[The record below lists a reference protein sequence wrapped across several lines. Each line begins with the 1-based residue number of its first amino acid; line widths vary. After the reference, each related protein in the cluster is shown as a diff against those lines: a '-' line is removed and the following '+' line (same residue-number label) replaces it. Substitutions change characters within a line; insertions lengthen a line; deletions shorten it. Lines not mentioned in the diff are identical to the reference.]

1 VIGELPNKVTP
12 FFPGE
17 AAQTHPWLHY
27 ADLINPISYTGVV
40 LTPESKNAL
49 LSALDI
55 PDGWTE
61 FAHHM
66 TITMGELTH
75 PKGKHDFSQS
85 YPIGSTVTIQGVAYG
100 LDDRVMALKVAPPHP
115 ISPKIKFPHIT
126 VAVNTEGGGK
136 PFHSNQLDHTQFT
149 PFEIMLEG
157 VVTEVPQVQNNPR
170 TPGGKKFPSRYLK
183 GLTKLEKEI
192 AKYEIDRGYTY
203 DTDDP
208 EAYEMWKSDIKA
220 TARGMKTVPSKYRQE
235 FVKRYGVLP
244 KGKGS
249 LVSKLAKATG
259 IAKKYIQKAYDKGL
273 AAWRVGHRP
282 GVAQQQWAA
291 GRAYALVMGAP
302 TSTGKGK
309 PDFKL
314 AVEAGVRDE
323 DGKLIKRNPIG
334 VVSVD
339 DDGSE
344 WGQNDSGD
352 WFYREAGDSWQP
364 YNTKHTPPPTRPTPQ
379 QMIAQGY
386 RKLEGVQRWSAPDPQ
401 DVKYAEAL
409 ISLPEMKTA
418 FPEKSFNHYIVMAGG
433 PKLVIVRKKSRK
445 QPDGKKLK
453 PNPVLPVKKFGSYP
467 PTAYSYDHP
476 ESKENHDKRQ
486 KQMKEHEAAV
496 AKHMRENYDPKW
508 KWDSKPFK
516 SQKEA
521 QAFADAK
528 VHANTPVDKGGA
540 GKPAH
545 VCPPGC
551 SECWKE
557 HHKAIK
563 KNPPATMMTGSQN
576 IPKRTQTKE
585 HGQIYLG
592 GGRVQRVD
600 MEKATSGELNEKHEI
615 YGSRYKGTFAPV
627 DHPKFSPLPFIARKW
642 KKSTFKS
649 GETDYEYWTGKLE
662 EDGTPYIAT
671 LKIDGEGVLAHFNG
685 EETVLWNWYDRWRTN
700 FHITDEITKLLKK
713 RKVSE
718 AWIMGELFAVD
729 KQGKMLP
736 MTGGERDE
744 DGRSETVASIIKTT
758 GDSSTLDRQNRIRY
772 AAFDILMLDGVHF
785 TAGALKVEGNEQK
798 IVEHPY
804 EKRIAI
810 LGTLLKG
817 GKTVFPVPMEQGE
830 GKSPLESMW
839 RKGMLE
845 PEFEGAVLRFPSTG
859 KTFKVKGGMTADLAV
874 IGYYYGSSSERE
886 GRGGSFADMAGGL
899 ALAFMDENGDFVY
912 SGNCGTGF
920 THADRQELES
930 ALSLDRVKLEDG
942 KTSRKWG
949 GHFVADTPD
958 MEKHDSTGKGTMF
971 AVDPFSADMIVEVEY
986 RGLNYGEK
994 PVYRLVDGVL
1004 KQVGTSRAPA
1014 LWQPSFKRYRRDK
1027 EMKPDDLRLA
1037 QVAGEG
1043 EGKWL
1048 GNPDMILEPEFSLPP
1063 GLVNPQGRFEPSM
1076 EYQGASFKDKTDAD
1090 QQLAKIMRSDQF
1102 LHDFSHYRAAVITRM
1117 KEEGMQTANEVTE
1130 TDFFGKAEFIVDAE
1144 TLEQARAIKREHDK
1158 ELAAKKMKPGQ
1169 KTLFNPPPTLERTKR
1184 VPMHMSMPTRLKH
1197 IYKPMQDTFAAQLY
1211 ANEAAAEADRTNYL
1225 RVCRDNL
1232 ERLGQAKP
1240 NEVDVRRRKRTLI
1253 CHKKGGRIMIESPH
1267 CGCGSPYW
1275 EEEKIQMRASDE
1287 PETATLA
1294 CQLCGKSVTENPP
1307 KSKST
1312 ILMTVP
1318 HAAESPTHPD
1328 MHHTDHAAMPL
1339 ATALSTRMKLEGQ
1352 PVRLLIGEI
1361 NRSFMDLNRAQAD
1374 GSEFHDNLDDALQ
1387 DCDILLDIHS
1397 YPDWHPE
1404 WGEAQ
1409 VVLFTNKSYPKS
1421 VQANTKKLADHL
1433 GASGIKVMIDLA
1445 DHRNFIQTKGAKAG
1459 LKQSELIEVREDMDL
1474 LPVAEAIVEFF
1485 CGRVKQNPP
1494 EGAVI
1499 HQLVLRF
1506 DLSRVIPLFRLKMNL
1521 EDYGFQ
1527 SKNFTDTSSAGGGFL
1542 TMHPPNRTDV
1552 TLKFNENSAMVLV
1565 WGAQKMTEAEQQELV
1580 DLVKDSTTLKTN
1592 PGHQSPGVGKSG
1604 TQSQRKTVYKPKS
1617 LTTSVSRLV
1626 MGDLIPQVTTAKS
1639 EEKKGEKKEEPK
1651 KDWFKHVVDVAKKAG
1666 ISEDDVKAKAKE
1678 SQIGSVNSEEK
1689 AKKLIEAL
1697 EIKENPP
1704 VYPVPQRITG
1714 SKGYYAGPNGA
1725 DVTGRHYAP
1734 ATIRA
1739 KPRQII
1745 VEWED
1750 EVPEPEPS
1758 SSGRRIRFNM
1768 VRPSLYKGTRGF
1780 NQDQDTWLVTLETS
1794 ERHYYFVGHV
1804 TVETALTLARL
1815 QKKSEPRLRPETFG
1829 HVELG
1834 EQVATITMKASGK
1847 EHPVYDYGW
1856 VTSKRQNPMAG
1867 TMKPTAKMFAEAM
1880 GIPKKGMKTDK
1891 YTVLQSKVKRRMLG
1905 RNQEYAFDW
1914 ELHLKPERKLSKRQL
1929 MSEFKFLKRSEIV
1942 PSPMRVPYQIHPPK
1956 EFSADRM
1963 KSGNII
1969 MRGTGKAIRI
1979 LPNPLDKYAKEYI
1992 KDHKPMTD
2000 AARNRIFKKEKLDG
2014 KVGSQAFLLQ
2024 LARKCQNYGEGCG
2037 YAVGDTL
2044 YWKKGHPHL
2053 NEARVDGRM
2062 MEGADAFYHTHPA
2075 AWEPSQSSPEDFMVY
2090 HGMFT
2095 NLGICNF
2102 YTVMADRIDCFHFP
2116 KDEKFEAE
2124 EMAEIAQEFEKDIA
2138 SVFNASEQ
2146 EFQERLG
2153 ERPFLV
2159 VDQTRYINK
2168 QLCRA
2173 IPEYYAEYKCF
2184 EMSPLMILDSKQN
2197 PMLNHPLN
2205 SSYLNDLDEDQLE
2218 RAIARFRLTMDMI
2231 QPQIV
2236 HVDRTDPRQRMTK
2249 KSSNTIEALLP
2260 DPKHSGKTRFT
2271 GVPDKLDM
2279 LRSAEASTAFID
2291 SARKYIN
2298 GFSGRVPN
2306 MHILLAL
2313 MLYKDIGTVHDVRQA
2328 MTNAL
2333 TPLMPNGGAAPN
2345 TVWMDEMALDDL
2357 VDLIESKVPMKDA
2370 QSKHGRHAMA
2380 LGLFRI
2386 VDSLVSSPSN
2396 G

>member
-1 VIGELPNKVTP
+1 MIGELPNKVTP

-17 AAQTHPWLHY
+17 AAETHPWLHY

-75 PKGKHDFSQS
+75 PKGKHDYSPS
-85 YPIGSTVTIQGVAYG
+85 YPLGSTVTLQGVGYG
-100 LDDRVMALKVAPPHP
+100 LDDRVMALKVEPPHP

-149 PFEIMLEG
+149 PFEITLEG

-220 TARGMKTVPSKYRQE
+220 MARGMKTVPSKYREE
-235 FVKRYGVLP
+235 FVNRYGVLP

-259 IAKKYIQKAYDKGL
+259 IGKKYIQKAYDKGL

-323 DGKLIKRNPIG
+323 DGKLIKKNP
-334 VVSVD
+334 
-339 DDGSE
+339 
-344 WGQNDSGD
+344 DSAA
-352 WFYREAGDSWQP
+352 ESM
-364 YNTKHTPPPTRPTPQ
+364 TVK
-379 QMIAQGY
+379 QMIAEGY
-386 RKLEGVQRWSAPDPQ
+386 RRLEGVQRWSAPDPL

-433 PKLVIVRKKSRK
+433 PKLVIVRKESRK
-445 QPDGKKLK
+445 QPGGKKLK
-453 PNPVLPVKKFGSYP
+453 PNPVLPVRKFGSYGE
-467 PTAYSYDHP
+467 TAYIYEEPDAQAM
-476 ESKENHDKRQ
+476 HDKNRE
-486 KQMKEHEAAV
+486 MHAAYEATV
-496 AKHMRENYDPKW
+496 TNYMRENYASDWDWDKDVGFKNDDEKKTWFEAIEYAKIPKE
-508 KWDSKPFK
+508 DGGPG
-516 SQKEA
+516 
-521 QAFADAK
+521 
-528 VHANTPVDKGGA
+528 TPPRLCPA
-540 GKPAH
+540 GC
-545 VCPPGC
+545 VI
-551 SECWKE
+551 CWKE
-557 HHKAIK
+557 YHQEIK

-592 GGRVQRVD
+592 GGRVHRVD

-615 YGSRYKGTFAPV
+615 YGSRYKGSFAPV

-713 RKVSE
+713 RKISE

-758 GDSSTLDRQNRIRY
+758 GDSSTLERQNRIRY
-772 AAFDILMLDGVHF
+772 AAFDILMLDGIHY
-785 TAGALKVEGNEQK
+785 TAGALKVEGNKQT
-798 IVEHPY
+798 IVEYPY
-804 EKRIAI
+804 ERRIAI
-810 LGTLLKG
+810 LGTILKG
-817 GKTVFPVPMEQGE
+817 GKTVFPVPMEQGK

-886 GRGGSFADMAGGL
+886 GRGGSFSDMAGGL
-899 ALAFMDENGDFVY
+899 ALAFMDEKGDFVY

-920 THADRQELES
+920 THADRQEIES
-930 ALSLDRVKLEDG
+930 ALSLERVMLEDG

-958 MEKHDSTGKGTMF
+958 AEKHDSTGKGTMF

-994 PVYRLVDGVL
+994 PVYRMVDGVL

-1027 EMKPDDLRLA
+1027 EMNSDDLRLA

-1048 GNPDMILEPEFSLPP
+1048 GNPDLILEPEFSLPP
-1063 GLVNPQGRFEPSM
+1063 GLVNPQARLDGS
-1076 EYQGASFKDKTDAD
+1076 SFKDKIDAD
-1090 QQLAKIMRSDQF
+1090 QQLATVMRSDQF
-1102 LHDFSHYRAAVITRM
+1102 LHDFSHYRAAVINKM

-1130 TDFFGKAEFIVDAE
+1130 TEFYGEAEFIVDAE
-1144 TLEQARAIKREHDK
+1144 TLEQARAIKREHD
-1158 ELAAKKMKPGQ
+1158 EVLAAKKMKPGQ
-1169 KTLFNPPPTLERTKR
+1169 KTLFNPAPTLERTKR

-1225 RVCRDNL
+1225 RVCRENL

-1275 EEEKIQMRASDE
+1275 DEEKKQLRASDE
-1287 PETATLA
+1287 PETAILS
-1294 CQLCGKSVTENPP
+1294 CHLCGKSVTENPP

-1339 ATALSTRMKLEGQ
+1339 ATALCTRMKLEGQ
-1352 PVRLLIGEI
+1352 PVRMLVGEI
-1361 NRSFMDLNRAQAD
+1361 NRSFMDLNRAQAN
-1374 GSEFHDNLDDALQ
+1374 GSEFHDNLDDALEG
-1387 DCDILLDIHS
+1387 CDILLDIHS
-1397 YPDWHPE
+1397 YPDWHPD
-1404 WGEAQ
+1404 WGDAQ
-1409 VVLFTNKSYPKS
+1409 VVLFTNKSYPDS
-1421 VQANTKKLADHL
+1421 VQQSTKKLAAHL

-1445 DHRNFIQTKGAKAG
+1445 DHRNYIQTKGAKAG

-1474 LPVAEAIVEFF
+1474 LPVAEAILEFF
-1485 CGRVKQNPP
+1485 CGKVKQNPP

-1527 SKNFTDTSSAGGGFL
+1527 AKNFTDTSSAGGGYL

-1552 TLKFNENSAMVLV
+1552 TLKFNENSSMVLV
-1565 WGAQKMTEAEQQELV
+1565 WGAQKMTDDEQQALV
-1580 DLVKDSTTLKTN
+1580 DLVKDSTALKTN
-1592 PGHQSPGVGKSG
+1592 PANQRPGT
-1604 TQSQRKTVYKPKS
+1604 TQTQRKTVYKPKS

-1626 MGDLIPQVTTAKS
+1626 MGDLIPQVTTTQS
-1639 EEKKGEKKEEPK
+1639 ETKKEDKKEEPK
-1651 KDWFKHVVDVAKKAG
+1651 KDWFKHVVEVAKKAG

-1678 SQIGSVNSEEK
+1678 SQVGSVNSEEK
-1689 AKKLIEAL
+1689 ANKLIEFL
-1697 EIKENPP
+1697 EIKDNPP

-1750 EVPEPEPS
+1750 EVAEAEPS
-1758 SSGRRIRFNM
+1758 TSGRRIRFNM
-1768 VRPSLYKGTRGF
+1768 VRPSLYTGSEGF
-1780 NQDQDTWLVTLETS
+1780 NQDSDTWLVTLETS

-1804 TVETALTLARL
+1804 NVETALTLARL
-1815 QKKSEPRLRPETFG
+1815 ERKSEPRLRPETYG

-1834 EQVATITMKASGK
+1834 EQVATMTMKSSGK
-1847 EHPVYDYGW
+1847 SHPVYDYGW
-1856 VTSKRQNPMAG
+1856 VTSKRQNPMG
-1867 TMKPTAKMFAEAM
+1867 TTMKPTAKMFAEAM
-1880 GIPKKGMKTDK
+1880 GIPKKGMKTDD
-1891 YTVLQSKVKRRMLG
+1891 YTILQSKVKRRMLG

-1914 ELHLKPERKLSKRQL
+1914 EIHIKPSSKFSKKQL
-1929 MSEFKFLKRSEIV
+1929 MKEFKFLKRSEIV
-1942 PSPMRVPYQIHPPK
+1942 PSPKRLPYQIHPPK

-1969 MRGTGKAIRI
+1969 MRGTGKATRI
-1979 LPNPLDKYAKEYI
+1979 LPNPLDNYGKEYI

-2000 AARNRIFKKEKLDG
+2000 AARDRIFKKEKLKG

-2095 NLGICNF
+2095 NLGICNHF
-2102 YTVMADRIDCFHFP
+2102 TVMADRIDWFHFP
-2116 KDEKFEAE
+2116 KSERFEAE
-2124 EMAEIAQEFEKDIA
+2124 EMAEIAQDFEKDIA

-2146 EFQERLG
+2146 EFQEKLG

-2168 QLCRA
+2168 QMCRA

-2205 SSYLNDLDEDQLE
+2205 SSYLNDLEEEQLE
-2218 RAIARFRLTMDMI
+2218 RAVARFRLTMEMI

-2236 HVDRTDPRQRMTK
+2236 HVDRNDPRQRTAK
-2249 KSSNTIEALLP
+2249 KSSNTVEALLP
-2260 DPKHSGKTRFT
+2260 DPNHSGKTRFT
-2271 GVPDKLDM
+2271 GAPDKLDM
-2279 LRSAEASTAFID
+2279 LRSAEASSAFID

-2298 GFSGRVPN
+2298 GYSGRVPN

-2313 MLYKDIGTVHDVRQA
+2313 MLYKDIGNVHDVRQA

-2333 TPLMPNGGAAPN
+2333 TPLMPHGGASPN

-2357 VDLIESKVPMKDA
+2357 VELIESEVPMKDA